1 MKKVVPAVPKYEA
14 TKSLLNACHA
24 AMYEGAKNLASAYAT
39 IQQQQ
44 FILAAG
50 AAWKP
55 IPQFVPSQ
63 LTVVRKPQKSQVE
76 PYCCKAYFDY
86 MAQKMFGARKGRPPH
101 DKGCPKCSK

>member
-63 LTVVRKPQKSQVE
+63 LTEKSSRAILLQGIFRLHGTKNVW
-76 PYCCKAYFDY
+76 
-86 MAQKMFGARKGRPPH
+86 
-101 DKGCPKCSK
+101 CSQRTASA